1 MNLLELFV
9 LSACDVVMFFM
20 MMHAVLKY
28 KKKTW
33 WQNIIMVLIGAL
45 GIVLIGLIDHAAFSR
60 AISIMYVAGLFYFV
74 FKKYIAR
81 IFDYIIGFVLV
92 LGMIYSLQLLV
103 IVFLYLSLG
112 EMEFTFVYGLIA
124 QSIAIISISIVSAY
138 VNFNKLYLYINYQ
151 NMWLKTIM
159 INSILVYFT
168 FSIMWDLN
176 IDHFI
181 NSILVV
187 GVTVLLIIVVN
198 MILIRGG
205 VTDKKNKEKL
215 EIYETYLPM
224 IDLIID
230 EIKVK
235 QHDFHNQVQT
245 IASLNDAI
253 EGEAYNAY
261 LSEVTTK
268 DIWSQLILLDNKI
281 LIAFFYSKYKQS
293 QNLGVELT
301 FKFKTFLVD
310 TVYTDY
316 ELVEMFGILI
326 DNAIEAAIE
335 TKEKLV
341 SVEID
346 FRNQRNRCVVVNSVS
361 NFTTS
366 KISKMFDFYQSE
378 KGEGRGIGL
387 FKLKQ
392 LLDREKGTINVFYDT
407 NTQLLNV
414 EICYN

>member
-20 MMHAVLKY
+20 MIHAVLKY
-28 KKKTW
+28 KTKTW
-33 WQNIIMVLIGAL
+33 WQNIILVLIGAL
-45 GIVLIGLIDHAAFSR
+45 GILLIGRIDHAALSR
-60 AISIMYVAGLFYFV
+60 AISITFVASFFYFV
-74 FKKYIAR
+74 FKKYITR
-81 IFDYIIGFVLV
+81 IFDYVIGFVLV
-92 LGMIYSLQLLV
+92 LGMIYTLQLLV

-124 QSIAIISISIVSAY
+124 QSIAIISISILSAY

-159 INSILVYFT
+159 INSVLVYFT

-187 GVTVLLIIVVN
+187 AVTVLLIIVVN
-198 MILIRGG
+198 MIIIRGG

-326 DNAIEAAIE
+326 DNGIEAAIE